1 MDANEF
7 FNNLFAKLEEQL
19 KGTPEE
25 NLLKNVFGGE
35 LCNQLIPKECPH
47 RSERMYVSLLLS
59 LFIQQTLNNC
69 MPTENHS
76 TL

>member
-19 KGTPEE
+19 KGTEEE
-25 NLLKNVFGGE
+25 NLLKDVFGGE

-47 RSERMYVSLLLS
+47 RSERM
-59 LFIQQTLNNC
+59 
-69 MPTENHS
+69 
-76 TL
+76 